1 MGFHERHISN
11 EHIIKLF
18 DNGNIEEIIQLYTRG
33 VDALITETGLAS
45 KILEILKNYTNLSND
60 HTNLNE
66 MIIDIIH
73 KELGINDL
81 KE

>member
-1 MGFHERHISN
+1 MGFHERYISN

-33 VDALITETGLAS
+33 VDALITEIGLAS
-45 KILEILKNYTNLSND
+45 KISEILKNYTNLSND
-60 HTNLNE
+60 HTNFNQ